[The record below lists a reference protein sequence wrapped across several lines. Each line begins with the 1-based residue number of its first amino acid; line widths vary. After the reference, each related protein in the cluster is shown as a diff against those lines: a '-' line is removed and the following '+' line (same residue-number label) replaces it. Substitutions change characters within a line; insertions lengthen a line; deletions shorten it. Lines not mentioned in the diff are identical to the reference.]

1 MLQRDLTGSGSFM
14 GMIRVMYV
22 LKLTRAALFLQMP
35 ENTNVSLLLNQFR
48 LFCQRPSMGNFTE
61 KTLEVHRN
69 HTLGEAT
76 ERAYK
81 VDSTLMYLC
90 GPTFS

>member
-1 MLQRDLTGSGSFM
+1 
-14 GMIRVMYV
+14 
-22 LKLTRAALFLQMP
+22 MP

-81 VDSTLMYLC
+81 VDSTLVYRC